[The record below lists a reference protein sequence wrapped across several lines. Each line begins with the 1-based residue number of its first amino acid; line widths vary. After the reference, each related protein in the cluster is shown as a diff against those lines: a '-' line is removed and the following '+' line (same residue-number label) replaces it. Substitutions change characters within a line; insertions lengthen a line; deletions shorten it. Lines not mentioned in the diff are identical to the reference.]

1 MSRFGRLALPEALR
15 EPLPVTA
22 RLTTGEVYSGAQE
35 YAGRGVV
42 RSCIRCGKH
51 RPSAGGR
58 LIKRGA
64 LKHWHCAGCVPL
76 KFAEAA

>member
-22 RLTTGEVYSGAQE
+22 RLTTGEVYSGVQE

-42 RSCIRCGKH
+42 RSCWKCSKH
-51 RPSAGGR
+51 RPSAGGKEV
-58 LIKRGA
+58 KRGGVRM
-64 LKHWHCAGCVPL
+64 WHCAGCVGSTLLP
-76 KFAEAA
+76 